1 MRIYYY
7 SDMKSISYHVIL
19 KIKIAPRIQVQA
31 QQAQK
36 GDLYEDR
43 DKENSEAAAGT
54 AAGADH

>member
-1 MRIYYY
+1 M
-7 SDMKSISYHVIL
+7 
-19 KIKIAPRIQVQA
+19 APQIQVQA